1 MNIKFSSCFLDHS
14 GYGQAARNMLRAMV
28 SVGINVSAYMLAY
41 NQTSVR
47 QLDEGG
53 ALAKKLEN
61 RRIPYDIKLMMVTPD
76 QAELQYE
83 VGKYNIC
90 AMFWEVLG
98 LDSRWARSMNQL
110 DEIWTTSQVF
120 ADTFK
125 HNGVYKPIKVIKP
138 FIEIPNKNECRKLK
152 LKRFIEGQD
161 PEIGK
166 LKEFLFYSIFQWT
179 ERKNPRALLKA
190 YWEAFENNEDVA
202 LLLKVYKANFT
213 ESEREMIRD
222 DINDW
227 KSELGMKSYPKVFLV
242 LGELSTKD
250 IMRLHNTGDCF
261 VSAHRGE
268 GLGLP
273 QLEAMS
279 VGNPIISTNF
289 GGIHEMLTDKEAWL
303 IDYDLTQVFNM
314 MHIPWYNSR
323 HLWASADPE
332 HLKESML
339 EAYSNR
345 ELTAKKGRSAR
356 AFVKR
361 ELNMEVVGKDIL
373 ERLKLI
379 DSKL

>member
-14 GYGQAARNMLRAMV
+14 GYGQASRNMLRAMV
-28 SVGINVSAYMLAY
+28 SVGINVSTFMLAY
-41 NQTSVR
+41 NQTSMR

-61 RRIPYDIKLMMVTPD
+61 RKIPYDIKLMMVTPD

-98 LDSRWARSMNQL
+98 LDSRWVRSMNSM

-138 FIEIPNKNECRKLK
+138 FIEVHEYKKLK
-152 LKRFIEGQD
+152 VKRFIEGQD

-166 LKEFLFYSIFQWT
+166 LKEFFFYSIFQWT
-179 ERKNPRALLKA
+179 ERKNPKALLKA
-190 YWEAFENNEDVA
+190 YWEAFEDNEDVA
-202 LLLKVYKANFT
+202 LLLKVYKKDFT
-213 ESEREMIRD
+213 ESEREVIRD
-222 DINDW
+222 DINGW
-227 KSELGMKSYPKVFLV
+227 KSELGMKNYAKVFLV
-242 LGELSTKD
+242 LGELSTKNM
-250 IMRLHNTGDCF
+250 MRLHSTGDCF

-303 IDYDLTQVFNM
+303 VDYDLTQVFNM
-314 MHIPWYNSR
+314 IHIPWYNSR
-323 HLWASADPE
+323 HLWASVDSE

-345 ELTAKKGRSAR
+345 ELAAKKGRSAR

-361 ELNMEVVGKDIL
+361 ELNMEAVGKIIL
-373 ERLKLI
+373 KELESIKCE
-379 DSKL
+379 